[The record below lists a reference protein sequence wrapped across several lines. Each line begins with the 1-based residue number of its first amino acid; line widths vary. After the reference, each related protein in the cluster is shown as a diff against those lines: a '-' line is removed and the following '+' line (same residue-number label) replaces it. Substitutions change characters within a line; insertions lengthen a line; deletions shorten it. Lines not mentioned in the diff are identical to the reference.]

1 MSGTVRP
8 PAPSSPK
15 VGPGSTPVAVAPPPP
30 RAPRPGSGADAH
42 AATMGPQ
49 AVARPGAAPVVVAA
63 AGVVPLPPS
72 AAAANAPTNYSPV
85 PSPASGPA
93 SNPPASTARGSIA
106 DLPLVCPECLVRYPA
121 EFRVCPRDASEL
133 VSVEDEGEERD
144 DLVGTTLANTYSITR
159 IIGEGGMGRVYEA
172 RHQRIGGKRFAI
184 KLLHPE
190 YARMPEVLSRF
201 QREAEA
207 AAKIRSTHVVEVY
220 DVARTDDGRPFMV
233 AEFLEGRELA
243 AYLDDVHKLPVAQAV
258 RIVRQLCRGLGA
270 AHELGIVHRDMK
282 PENVFLVG
290 ELTRPTAK
298 IIDFGI
304 SKSGDTGGTNLTKTG
319 MIMGTPSFMAPEQ
332 ARGERVNHLVDVYAV
347 GAILYTLLTGK
358 RPFDKPDATATLTA
372 VLIEE
377 PPRPR
382 SIEPSIPDGLEAVIQ
397 KAMAKAPGERFPT
410 LEQLE
415 RALEPWEVAVGPASM
430 LPPRATAP
438 SVVDIDVSWAR
449 PALLVLGALATSFV
463 ALVLPTFVGA
473 IVRVARGSD
482 ASANLSGGE
491 SLIILAFVIVAF
503 AVPSYLLVAR
513 LKKTVWD
520 NTSRVYELVM
530 RSRWVVLAV
539 FGTYGLC
546 NVFVRFLETVVLR
559 RAVGASWPVWDVLFT
574 LIAVAAGA
582 GVAFLPRLQP
592 RR

>member
-1 MSGTVRP
+1 MNGTLEMD
-8 PAPSSPK
+8 ASQALAAGLLGK
-15 VGPGSTPVAVAPPPP
+15 VAPASAHTSPPT
-30 RAPRPGSGADAH
+30 ASL
-42 AATMGPQ
+42 GPVSAQ
-49 AVARPGAAPVVVAA
+49 KVD
-63 AGVVPLPPS
+63 PL
-72 AAAANAPTNYSPV
+72 
-85 PSPASGPA
+85 
-93 SNPPASTARGSIA
+93 
-106 DLPLVCPECLVRYPA
+106 L
-121 EFRVCPRDASEL
+121 
-133 VSVEDEGEERD
+133 
-144 DLVGTTLANTYSITR
+144 GTTIDGRYVVDKRL
-159 IIGEGGMGRVYEA
+159 GEGGMGVVYLA
-172 RHQRIGGKRFAI
+172 RHRVIDRKVALKILRAEFARDQEIVERFLQEAKTASSIGNPHIVDIHDFGVLDDGSTYFAMEFLDGVTI
-184 KLLHPE
+184 ASLLHRQGPLPVP
-190 YARMPEVLSRF
+190 RMVNIALQTSR
-201 QREAEA
+201 ALA
-207 AAKIRSTHVVEVY
+207 AAH
-220 DVARTDDGRPFMV
+220 
-233 AEFLEGRELA
+233 
-243 AYLDDVHKLPVAQAV
+243 AQ
-258 RIVRQLCRGLGA
+258 
-270 AHELGIVHRDMK
+270 GIVHRDMK

-415 RALEPWEVAVGPASM
+415 RALEPWEVSVGPASM
-430 LPPRATAP
+430 LPPRPTAP
-438 SVVDIDVSWAR
+438 SVIDIDVSWAR